1 MQINYFC
8 ILDLLQIGKG
18 QVGNCCIVFWILK
31 QSVHRNSDSKWL
43 VEMTIPFLRYNY
55 ICTVNISD
63 IYIYIREL
71 VDSLCRDG
79 AKVQY
84 ISMCV
89 HAVIYRRISSSDTFT
104 LLLSSLHFP
113 TNSLLTVDLN
123 NT

>member
-1 MQINYFC
+1 
-8 ILDLLQIGKG
+8 
-18 QVGNCCIVFWILK
+18 
-31 QSVHRNSDSKWL
+31 
-43 VEMTIPFLRYNY
+43 MTIPFLQYNY
-55 ICTVNISD
+55 ICTVNISDID

-79 AKVQY
+79 AEVQY
-84 ISMCV
+84 MQYTSMCV
-89 HAVIYRRISSSDTFT
+89 HAVIYRCISSSDTFT